1 MRLPLRPRTPLR
13 TPLSLCLAA
22 AAPLLITAAPP
33 SQAAPRAVAPTHVTA
48 AAAPAHAM
56 TAPAPAHAM
65 AATTPAHATTAATTP
80 TCAAPNARTFPLTTR
95 IHDGPDT
102 YTAGGGYGTWYLDLT
117 NTTARRCT
125 EIHPVVVLVDQRR
138 ALKPSQ
144 PKLDFYD
151 GTRTR
156 PHPVHFDRTDEAE
169 LVGAF
174 DDGFPGFTVDPGKTL
189 TVKVRLALA
198 PDAVANEIT
207 ADAAVVQRHADDGD
221 WIGQSNDYRFDVE
234 PADPTAP
241 VTSTATPAPSTAP
254 SPSAEGD
261 LSFTDEL
268 ARTGIGTEHLVLAAT
283 SVLLVTTG
291 ALLVARRRR

>member
-13 TPLSLCLAA
+13 APLSLCLAA
-22 AAPLLITAAPP
+22 AALLLITAAPP
-33 SQAAPRAVAPTHVTA
+33 SQAAARAAAPAHATA
-48 AAAPAHAM
+48 AAAPA
-56 TAPAPAHAM
+56 
-65 AATTPAHATTAATTP
+65 
-80 TCAAPNARTFPLTTR
+80 CAAPDARSFPLTTR

-125 EIHPVVVLVDQRR
+125 EIHPVVVLVDQQR

-144 PKLDFYD
+144 PKLEFYD
-151 GTRTR
+151 GTRPR
-156 PHPVHFDRTDEAE
+156 PYPVHFEKTDEAE

-241 VTSTATPAPSTAP
+241 VTPTATSAPSTEP
-254 SPSAEGD
+254 SPPADGD

-291 ALLVARRRR
+291 ALLVSRRRR

>member
-1 MRLPLRPRTPLR
+1 MRLPLSPRTPLR
-13 TPLSLCLAA
+13 TPLSRSLPPHQSLPLSRFLSLCLAA
-22 AAPLLITAAPP
+22 AAPLLVTAAPP
-33 SQAAPRAVAPTHVTA
+33 AQAA
-48 AAAPAHAM
+48 
-56 TAPAPAHAM
+56 
-65 AATTPAHATTAATTP
+65 AATTPAHATAAAAP
-80 TCAAPNARTFPLTTR
+80 ACAAPDARAFPLTTR

-102 YTAGGGYGTWYLDLT
+102 YAAGGGYGTWYLDLT

-125 EIHPVVVLVDQRR
+125 AIHPVVVLVDQQR

-144 PKLDFYD
+144 PKLEFYD
-151 GTRTR
+151 GTRPR
-156 PHPVHFDRTDEAE
+156 PHPVHFEKTDEAE

-234 PADPTAP
+234 AADPADVEGVPTGSASSP
-241 VTSTATPAPSTAP
+241 ATPAPSAAT
-254 SPSAEGD
+254 SPPAED

-268 ARTGIGTEHLVLAAT
+268 ASTGIGPAHLVLAAV
-283 SVLLVTTG
+283 SVLLVTSG
-291 ALLVARRRR
+291 ALLLARRRR

>member
-1 MRLPLRPRTPLR
+1 MRLPLRPRTPRR
-13 TPLSLCLAA
+13 TPLSRSLALCLAA
-22 AAPLLITAAPP
+22 AAPLLTTAPP
-33 SQAAPRAVAPTHVTA
+33 AHAA
-48 AAAPAHAM
+48 AAAPA
-56 TAPAPAHAM
+56 
-65 AATTPAHATTAATTP
+65 
-80 TCAAPNARTFPLTTR
+80 CAAPDAHAFPLTTR

-125 EIHPVVVLVDQRR
+125 AIHPVVVLVDRQR

-144 PKLDFYD
+144 PRLEFYD
-151 GTRTR
+151 GTRSR
-156 PHPVHFDRTDEAE
+156 PYPVHFEKTDEAE

-198 PDAVANEIT
+198 PDTVANEIT

-234 PADPTAP
+234 AAAPGSTAP
-241 VTSTATPAPSTAP
+241 ATSTTTPAPTATGP
-254 SPSAEGD
+254 VED

-268 ARTGIGTEHLVLAAT
+268 ARTGIGTGHLVLAAV

-291 ALLVARRRR
+291 TLLLARRRR

>member
-1 MRLPLRPRTPLR
+1 MTLTQSLPLHRPVPLPR
-13 TPLSLCLAA
+13 SLSLRLAAA
-22 AAPLLITAAPP
+22 AAPLLFLLLTAAPP
-33 SQAAPRAVAPTHVTA
+33 AHA
-48 AAAPAHAM
+48 AASAPA
-56 TAPAPAHAM
+56 
-65 AATTPAHATTAATTP
+65 
-80 TCAAPNARTFPLTTR
+80 CAAPDARAFPLTTR
-95 IHDGPDT
+95 IHDGPDS
-102 YTAGGGYGTWYLDLT
+102 YAAGGGYGTWYLDLT

-125 EIHPVVVLVDQRR
+125 AIHPVVVLVDRQR

-144 PKLDFYD
+144 PKLEFYD
-151 GTRTR
+151 GTRPR
-156 PHPVHFDRTDEAE
+156 PYPVHFEKTDEAE

-198 PDAVANEIT
+198 PDTVANEIT

-234 PADPTAP
+234 PAVPGFTAP
-241 VTSTATPAPSTAP
+241 ATSTTTPAPATTAP
-254 SPSAEGD
+254 AED

-268 ARTGIGTEHLVLAAT
+268 ARTGIGPAHLVLAAT

-291 ALLVARRRR
+291 ALLLARRRR

>member
-13 TPLSLCLAA
+13 TPLSLSLSLPLSRSLSLCLAA
-22 AAPLLITAAPP
+22 AAPLLITATPP
-33 SQAAPRAVAPTHVTA
+33 AHAAN
-48 AAAPAHAM
+48 AAPA
-56 TAPAPAHAM
+56 
-65 AATTPAHATTAATTP
+65 
-80 TCAAPNARTFPLTTR
+80 CAAPSARTFPLTTR
-95 IHDGPDT
+95 IHDGPDS
-102 YTAGGGYGTWYLDLT
+102 YEVGGGYGTWYLDLT
-117 NTTARRCT
+117 NTTTRRCT
-125 EIHPVVVLVDQRR
+125 AIHPVVVLVDQQR

-144 PKLDFYD
+144 PKLEFYD
-151 GTRTR
+151 GTRPR
-156 PHPVHFDRTDEAE
+156 PHPVHFARTDEAE

-234 PADPTAP
+234 PADPADVQAAP
-241 VTSTATPAPSTAP
+241 TNPATSPATPAPSSTT
-254 SPSAEGD
+254 SPPAED

-268 ARTGIGTEHLVLAAT
+268 ARTGIGTEHLVLAAM
-283 SVLLVTTG
+283 SVLLVTAG
-291 ALLVARRRR
+291 ALLLARRRR

>member
-1 MRLPLRPRTPLR
+1 MRLPLSPRTPLR
-13 TPLSLCLAA
+13 TPLSRFLSLCLAA
-22 AAPLLITAAPP
+22 AAPLLLVTAAPP
-33 SQAAPRAVAPTHVTA
+33 AHA
-48 AAAPAHAM
+48 AAADTAHA
-56 TAPAPAHAM
+56 TAV
-65 AATTPAHATTAATTP
+65 TTPAHATAAAVP
-80 TCAAPNARTFPLTTR
+80 ACAAPDAHAFPLTTR

-125 EIHPVVVLVDQRR
+125 AIHPVVVLVDQQR

-144 PKLDFYD
+144 PKLEFYD
-151 GTRTR
+151 GTRPR
-156 PHPVHFDRTDEAE
+156 PHPVRFEKTDEAE

-234 PADPTAP
+234 PADPEAATAAP
-241 VTSTATPAPSTAP
+241 PTSPGTPAPSAAT
-254 SPSAEGD
+254 SPPAED

-268 ARTGIGTEHLVLAAT
+268 ASTGIGPEHLVLVAA
-283 SVLLVTTG
+283 SVLLVTGG
-291 ALLVARRRR
+291 ALLLARRRR

>member
-1 MRLPLRPRTPLR
+1 MRLPLSPRTPLR
-13 TPLSLCLAA
+13 TALSLCLAA
-22 AAPLLITAAPP
+22 AAPLLTAAP
-33 SQAAPRAVAPTHVTA
+33 
-48 AAAPAHAM
+48 
-56 TAPAPAHAM
+56 
-65 AATTPAHATTAATTP
+65 TPAHATDATP
-80 TCAAPNARTFPLTTR
+80 TCAAPHARTFPLTTR
-95 IHDGPDT
+95 IHDGPDS
-102 YTAGGGYGTWYLDLT
+102 YEAGGGHGTWYLDLT

-125 EIHPVVVLVDQRR
+125 AIHPVVVLVDEER

-144 PKLDFYD
+144 PSLEFYD
-151 GTRTR
+151 GTRPR

-221 WIGQSNDYRFDVE
+221 WVGQSNDYRFDVE
-234 PADPTAP
+234 PAVPGDATSATSPT
-241 VTSTATPAPSTAP
+241 TPAPAATA
-254 SPSAEGD
+254 ED

-268 ARTGIGTEHLVLAAT
+268 ARTGIGTEHLVLAAV
-283 SVLLVTTG
+283 SALLVTTG
-291 ALLVARRRR
+291 ALLLARRRR

>member
-1 MRLPLRPRTPLR
+1 MRLPLSPRTPLR
-13 TPLSLCLAA
+13 TRLSRSLSLCLAA
-22 AAPLLITAAPP
+22 AAPLLIAATPP
-33 SQAAPRAVAPTHVTA
+33 AHA
-48 AAAPAHAM
+48 AAAA
-56 TAPAPAHAM
+56 
-65 AATTPAHATTAATTP
+65 P
-80 TCAAPNARTFPLTTR
+80 TCAAPDAHTFPLTTR
-95 IHDGPDT
+95 IHDGPDS
-102 YTAGGGYGTWYLDLT
+102 YEAGGGYGTWYLDLT

-125 EIHPVVVLVDQRR
+125 AIHPVVVLVDQQR

-144 PKLDFYD
+144 PKLEFYD
-151 GTRTR
+151 GTRPR

-221 WIGQSNDYRFDVE
+221 WVGQSNDYRFDVE
-234 PADPTAP
+234 PAAPGSTTSATA
-241 VTSTATPAPSTAP
+241 TTTPAPATTAP
-254 SPSAEGD
+254 AED

-268 ARTGIGTEHLVLAAT
+268 ARTGIGSEHLVLAAT
-283 SVLLVTTG
+283 SVLLITTG
-291 ALLVARRRR
+291 ALVLARRRR

>member
-1 MRLPLRPRTPLR
+1 MTQYRSLPLHRSLTLLHRS
-13 TPLSLCLAA
+13 LSLRLVAA
-22 AAPLLITAAPP
+22 AAPLLFLLTAPP
-33 SQAAPRAVAPTHVTA
+33 AHAAATAPAHE
-48 AAAPAHAM
+48 AAAPGHA
-56 TAPAPAHAM
+56 TAAPAPA
-65 AATTPAHATTAATTP
+65 
-80 TCAAPNARTFPLTTR
+80 CAAPDTHTFPLTTR

-102 YTAGGGYGTWYLDLT
+102 YAAGGGYGTWYLDLT

-125 EIHPVVVLVDQRR
+125 AIHPVVVLVDRQR

-144 PKLDFYD
+144 PKLEFYD
-151 GTRTR
+151 GTRPR
-156 PHPVHFDRTDEAE
+156 PYPVHFEKTDEAE

-221 WIGQSNDYRFDVE
+221 WIGQSNDYRFYVE
-234 PADPTAP
+234 PAAPGSTAP
-241 VTSTATPAPSTAP
+241 ATSTTTPAPATTAP
-254 SPSAEGD
+254 AED

-268 ARTGIGTEHLVLAAT
+268 ARTGIGPEHLVLAAT

-291 ALLVARRRR
+291 ALLLARRRR

>member
-1 MRLPLRPRTPLR
+1 MRLPLSPRTPLR
-13 TPLSLCLAA
+13 TRLPRSQSLYRSLSLCLAA
-22 AAPLLITAAPP
+22 AAPLLVISAP
-33 SQAAPRAVAPTHVTA
+33 
-48 AAAPAHAM
+48 PAHAAA
-56 TAPAPAHAM
+56 TTPGHATAAPAPA
-65 AATTPAHATTAATTP
+65 
-80 TCAAPNARTFPLTTR
+80 CAAPDARTFPLTTR

-125 EIHPVVVLVDQRR
+125 AIHPVVVLVDQRR

-144 PKLDFYD
+144 PKLEFYD
-151 GTRTR
+151 GTRPR
-156 PHPVHFDRTDEAE
+156 PYPVHFEKTDEAE

-234 PADPTAP
+234 AADPGSAAP
-241 VTSTATPAPSTAP
+241 VTSTRTPTPATTAP
-254 SPSAEGD
+254 AED

-268 ARTGIGTEHLVLAAT
+268 ASTGIGPEHLVLAAV
-283 SVLLVTTG
+283 SVLLVTSG
-291 ALLVARRRR
+291 ALVLARRRR